1 MKMSEEIKQMLDEN
15 IVYLATA
22 TKEGKP
28 NVVPIGLVQAISD
41 EEVLIVD
48 VLFKK
53 TRRNLEENP
62 QVAIS
67 FTDFKRLE
75 SYQLKGKAKIFKSGE
90 IYEKALDIMRK
101 KAEKRKESLE
111 EIERPEIKER
121 AEKISEMH
129 KRLRPKAAVL
139 ITIEEIYSNIPERVN
154 ENEHTGVQTSD

>member
-1 MKMSEEIKQMLDEN
+1 MEMEMSEEIKQMLDEN
-15 IVYLATA
+15 IVYLATS

-28 NVVPIGLVQAISD
+28 NVVPIGLAHAISD

-53 TRRNLEENP
+53 TRRNLEENS

-67 FTDFKRLE
+67 FTDVKRLE

-90 IYEKALDIMRK
+90 IYEKAFDIMRE
-101 KAEKRKESLE
+101 KAEKRKESLG
-111 EIERPEIKER
+111 EIANPEISER
-121 AEKISEMH
+121 AKKLSEMH

-139 ITIEEIYSNIPERVN
+139 ITIEEIYSHIPKGVERK
-154 ENEHTGVQTSD
+154 

>member
-1 MKMSEEIKQMLDEN
+1 MKISNEIKQMLDEN

-28 NVVPIGLVQAISD
+28 NVVTIGLAHAISD
-41 EEVLIVD
+41 NEVLIVD

-67 FTDFKRLE
+67 FTDVKRLE
-75 SYQLKGKAKIFKSGE
+75 SYQLKGKAKIFKRGE
-90 IYEKALDIMRK
+90 IYEKAFDIMKK
-101 KAEKRKESLE
+101 KAEKRKESLGR
-111 EIERPEIKER
+111 IKNPEISER
-121 AEKISEMH
+121 ARRISEMH

-139 ITIEEIYSNIPERVN
+139 ISIEEIYSHIPKGVERK
-154 ENEHTGVQTSD
+154 